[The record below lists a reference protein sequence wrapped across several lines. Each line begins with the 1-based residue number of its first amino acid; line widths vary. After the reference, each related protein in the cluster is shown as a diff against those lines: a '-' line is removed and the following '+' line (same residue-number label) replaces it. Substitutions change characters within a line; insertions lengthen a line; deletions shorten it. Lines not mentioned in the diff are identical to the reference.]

1 MMISIAIDGPS
12 GSGKSSISKVLAKK
26 LGFISLDTGAL
37 YRTIAYF
44 LKTRKINYEDE
55 NTVAQNLQDINMNLR
70 YLNSN
75 QRVFLNDKDV
85 TNVIRSEEISM
96 ISSRISAMPCIRNYL
111 LEFQRNMA
119 KKHNIIMDGRDIG
132 TVVLPNADVKIFLT
146 ASPEVR
152 AKRRYLQLIES
163 GEKAEYNAIVAD
175 VIKRDFNDTH
185 RKISPLKQAKDA
197 IFFDSSKYDFEQTVD
212 NLLKIIKERIPRE
225 AK

>member
-1 MMISIAIDGPS
+1 MISIAIDGPS

-44 LKTRKINYEDE
+44 LKNRKINYEDE
-55 NTVAQNLQDINMNLR
+55 NTVAQNLQDININLR

>member
-1 MMISIAIDGPS
+1 MISIAIDGPS

-44 LKTRKINYEDE
+44 LKNRNVNYKDE
-55 NTVAQNLQDINMNLR
+55 NSVTQNLQYINMNLR
-70 YLNSN
+70 YLNSS

-85 TNVIRSEEISM
+85 TNDIRSEEISM
-96 ISSRISAMPCIRNYL
+96 ISSHISAMPCVRNYL

-132 TVVLPNADVKIFLT
+132 TVILPDADVKIFLT

-152 AKRRYLQLIES
+152 AKRRYLQLTES

>member
-44 LKTRKINYEDE
+44 LKNRKINYEDE
-55 NTVAQNLQDINMNLR
+55 NTVAQNLQDININLR

>member
-1 MMISIAIDGPS
+1 MISIAIDGPS

-119 KKHNIIMDGRDIG
+119 KKHNIKTIQGLDMLIYQGAKAFEIWTGKKPD
-132 TVVLPNADVKIFLT
+132 TLKMKIAAL
-146 ASPEVR
+146 
-152 AKRRYLQLIES
+152 
-163 GEKAEYNAIVAD
+163 
-175 VIKRDFNDTH
+175 
-185 RKISPLKQAKDA
+185 
-197 IFFDSSKYDFEQTVD
+197 
-212 NLLKIIKERIPRE
+212 E
-225 AK
+225 AMVE

>member
-44 LKTRKINYEDE
+44 LKNRKINYEDE

>member
-1 MMISIAIDGPS
+1 MISIAIDGPS

-44 LKTRKINYEDE
+44 LKNRKINYEDE

>member
-1 MMISIAIDGPS
+1 MISIAIDGPS

-44 LKTRKINYEDE
+44 LKNRNVNYKDE
-55 NTVAQNLQDINMNLR
+55 NSVTQNLQYINMNLR
-70 YLNSN
+70 YLNSS

-85 TNVIRSEEISM
+85 TNDIRSEEISM
-96 ISSRISAMPCIRNYL
+96 ISSHISAMPCVRNYL

-132 TVVLPNADVKIFLT
+132 TVILPDADVKIFLT

-185 RKISPLKQAKDA
+185 RKISPLKQANDA
-197 IFFDSSKYDFEQTVD
+197 IFFDSSEYDFEQTVD

>member
-1 MMISIAIDGPS
+1 MISIAIDGPS

-44 LKTRKINYEDE
+44 LKNRNVNYKDE
-55 NTVAQNLQDINMNLR
+55 NSVTQNLQYINMNLR
-70 YLNSN
+70 YLNSS

-85 TNVIRSEEISM
+85 TNDIRSEEISM
-96 ISSRISAMPCIRNYL
+96 ISSHISAMPCVRNYL

-119 KKHNIIMDGRDIG
+119 KKHKIIMDGRDIG
-132 TVVLPNADVKIFLT
+132 TVILPDADVKIFLT

-185 RKISPLKQAKDA
+185 RKISPLKQANDA
-197 IFFDSSKYDFEQTVD
+197 IFFDSSEYDFEQTVD

>member
-44 LKTRKINYEDE
+44 LKTRKISYEDE

>member
-1 MMISIAIDGPS
+1 MISIAIDGPS

-44 LKTRKINYEDE
+44 LKNRKINYEDE

-75 QRVFLNDKDV
+75 QRVFLNDRDV

-96 ISSRISAMPCIRNYL
+96 ISSRISAMPCIRSYL

-163 GEKAEYNAIVAD
+163 GEKAEYNEIVAD